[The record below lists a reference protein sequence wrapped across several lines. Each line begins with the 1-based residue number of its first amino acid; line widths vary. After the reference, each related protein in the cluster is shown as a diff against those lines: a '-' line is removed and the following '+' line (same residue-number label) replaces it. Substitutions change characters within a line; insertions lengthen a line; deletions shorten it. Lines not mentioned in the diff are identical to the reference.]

1 MRSLLALVALLACAL
16 PIAACGSDDGGSSSG
31 DAEKEI
37 TDVLTAGL
45 TSRDVAVICEGSL
58 SPDLIKRI
66 YGDTPKCHTAE
77 KEDLEDSERAKSVS
91 VSGVKV
97 DGDKATATIALKG
110 GDQDG
115 ATGALTL
122 VEAEPGWRV
131 NDFSTALLR
140 SEFEASMKTDTEVP
154 AGLKDCIGK
163 KVLALGDSELRELA
177 YGSMGDKPEAQKEL
191 TGLITECAPE
201 PASDAGGD
209 PDAPPSVLRQQFEK
223 GIAESLD
230 GDGVSA
236 EAIECVKRE
245 LRSRITDKQIAEAVG
260 AGREN
265 LPEDVTAATA
275 AAMGECD
282 AT

>member
-1 MRSLLALVALLACAL
+1 MRFLPSSIAVACSLL
-16 PIAACGSDDGGSSSG
+16 IAACGGDDGGGG

-37 TDVLTAGL
+37 TDMLTAGL

-77 KEDLEDSERAKSVS
+77 KEDLEDSKRAKSVS

-163 KVLALGDSELRELA
+163 EVLGLGDSELRELA
-177 YGSMGDKPEAQKEL
+177 YGAMGNQPAADKQL
-191 TGLITECAPE
+191 TALVTECASE
-201 PASDAGGD
+201 SAPAAGGD
-209 PDAPPSVLRQQFEK
+209 PDAKPSVLRQQFEK

-230 GDGVSA
+230 GDGVRA